1 MTNSPLILPDAAEG
15 RWLLVVVGRLDGT
28 SLPPKG
34 LFCEPVRGYID
45 DIGFCSGLDRALTQR
60 PPRYDIVPYDHMCSD
75 RSFFFRPDESG
86 SSLGSVEV
94 KEALVYDQYMRG
106 DIDFTGFR
114 VTISLREQAYQA
126 YLSHVGLM
134 RQPELRDRE
143 SWDGRLLFRIPSRP
157 FAFPM
162 PRGNSDPWTF
172 GKRVVDPLQV
182 IARFAFDEIEIQL
195 LRDDRGRRV
204 TMGEAACDGDPGWQ
218 APLRLRA

>member
-1 MTNSPLILPDAAEG
+1 
-15 RWLLVVVGRLDGT
+15 
-28 SLPPKG
+28 
-34 LFCEPVRGYID
+34 
-45 DIGFCSGLDRALTQR
+45 
-60 PPRYDIVPYDHMCSD
+60 MCSD
-75 RSFFFRPDESG
+75 RFFSFRPDESG
-86 SSLGSVEV
+86 SALGSVEV

-114 VTISLREQAYQA
+114 VTISLREQACQA
-126 YLSHVGLM
+126 YLSHVGM

-143 SWDGRLLFRIPSRP
+143 SRDGRLLFRIPSRP

-172 GKRVVDPLQV
+172 GKRVVDPLQA

-204 TMGEAACDGDPGWQ
+204 TMGEAACDRDPGWH

>member
-1 MTNSPLILPDAAEG
+1 M
-15 RWLLVVVGRLDGT
+15 
-28 SLPPKG
+28 
-34 LFCEPVRGYID
+34 
-45 DIGFCSGLDRALTQR
+45 TQR
-60 PPRYDIVPYDHMCSD
+60 PPRHDIVPYDHMCSD

-94 KEALVYDQYMRG
+94 KEAPVYDQYMRG

-162 PRGNSDPWTF
+162 PRRNSDPWTF

-204 TMGEAACDGDPGWQ
+204 TMGEAACDRDPGWQ